1 LIPNT
6 AGSLPVL
13 TLLYCYPLHGALGL
27 KFVTH
32 VIVGAGVAA
41 FVAAYM
47 GCSIGCVAV
56 SIAAGAAA
64 QGLVDQFG
72 HESVGV
78 IPRRIAVTHSPD
90 GATILSL
97 LLWVG
102 TAIVFYQVG
111 VLTSLA
117 DVLVMGLAVWL
128 AVMSHLILDLVTEG
142 GIYVSLRS
150 NRRVKLFGFPYN
162 NVMANRMAQF
172 IGMALL
178 MAAMAKVASMPLF
191 QLP

>member
-1 LIPNT
+1 M
-6 AGSLPVL
+6 
-13 TLLYCYPLHGALGL
+13 

-32 VIVGAGVAA
+32 LIVGAGVAA
-41 FVAAYM
+41 FVAAYT

-56 SIAAGAAA
+56 SIVVGATA

-72 HESVGV
+72 HESVGA

-111 VLTSLA
+111 MLTSLA

-128 AVMSHLILDLVTEG
+128 AVMSHLVLDLVTEG

-150 NRRVKLFGFPYN
+150 DRRVKLFGFPYN

-172 IGMALL
+172 LGMALL
-178 MAAMAKVASMPLF
+178 VAAMAKVVSVPPF

>member
-1 LIPNT
+1 
-6 AGSLPVL
+6 
-13 TLLYCYPLHGALGL
+13 L

-32 VIVGAGVAA
+32 VIVGVGVAA
-41 FVAAYM
+41 FVATYT

-56 SIAAGAAA
+56 SIAAGATA

-111 VLTSLA
+111 VLASLA

-128 AVMSHLILDLVTEG
+128 ATMSHLVLDLVTEG

-150 NRRVKLFGFPYN
+150 DRRVKLFGFPYN

-178 MAAMAKVASMPLF
+178 VAAMAKVASVPLF